1 MSGDRARRAAE
12 AAAAVDEKALVA
24 LLQQMVRLRSYSA
37 GGEEGRIARFMAEHC
52 RGMGLTAE
60 LQEVEPGRFNC
71 VAQWPG
77 TGGGQSLMLNGHLD
91 TNPAGEG
98 WTKDPLGGDA
108 DDEFVYGIGVSNMKA
123 ADAAYAAAVRAI
135 QAAGIRLRGDVVLAY
150 VVGELQGGIGTAHL
164 LKAGVRA
171 DRFVVGEPTDLA
183 LLTLHAGSLEA
194 EITTFGRTRHISKME
209 EGIDAID
216 KMLAVIPAVRGA
228 SFSGP
233 DRPEYRGVRRVAI
246 GVIRGGL
253 GPEYHDWRPALLA
266 DRCTIKF
273 TVRYGPGQSADSVLA
288 DLRAVLDRLRQADP
302 DLVAEVKL
310 NLGGQR
316 LLMGPFEVPRDAD
329 IVRAVEAAHRAVR
342 GEPPRVG
349 DVAPYKFY
357 GTDAA
362 HLAAAGMVGLVYG
375 PGGKYNT
382 MPDER
387 VERRDLVDAA
397 RVYAR
402 VIVETCA

>member
-1 MSGDRARRAAE
+1 MSGDRARL
-12 AAAAVDEKALVA
+12 AAAAADAVDEKALVA
-24 LLQQMVRLRSYSA
+24 LLQQMIRLRSYSG
-37 GGEEGRIARFMAEHC
+37 GGEEGRIARFMADHC
-52 RGMGLTAE
+52 RAMGLGAE

-71 VAQWPG
+71 VARWPG
-77 TGGGQSLMLNGHLD
+77 TGGGRSLMLNGHLD

-98 WTKDPLGGDA
+98 WTRDPLGGDA

-123 ADAAYAAAVRAI
+123 ADAAYAAAVRAV

-150 VVGELQGGIGTAHL
+150 VVGELQGGVGTSHM
-164 LKAGVRA
+164 LKQGVRA

-183 LLTLHAGSLEA
+183 ALTLHAGSLEA
-194 EITTFGRTRHISKME
+194 EVTTFGQTRHISKME

-216 KMLAVIPAVRGA
+216 KMLAVIPAVRSA

-233 DRPEYRGVRRVAI
+233 DRHDYRGVRRVAI

-273 TVRYGPGQSADSVLA
+273 TVRYGPGQTADSVLA
-288 DLRAVLDRLRQADP
+288 DLRAVLDRLRKADP
-302 DLVAEVKL
+302 DLTAEVKL
-310 NLGGQR
+310 NRGGQR
-316 LLMGPFEVPRDAD
+316 LLMGPFEVARDAD
-329 IVRAVEAAHRAVR
+329 VVRTVAEAHRAVR
-342 GEPPRVG
+342 GEPPSLG

-357 GTDAA
+357 GTDAT

-387 VERRDLVDAA
+387 VERRDLIDAA